1 MTIKPKP
8 LSPHLG
14 IYKPQISSV
23 LSIMHRISGV
33 ALFMGLIFLLW
44 WLVGLAY
51 GQDPSESI
59 VWPFLTSHYG
69 RIIMMLWSYSLF
81 FHACTGVRHLLW
93 DAGIGFSLRAVNF
106 SGWLAVAVSIF
117 LTIIAWYSALQLK
130 WGA

>member
-33 ALFMGLIFLLW
+33 VLFMGLIFLLW

-51 GQDPSESI
+51 GQDPSESM
-59 VWPFLTSHYG
+59 VWPFLTSNYG
-69 RIIMMLWSYSLF
+69 RIILMLWSYSLF

-93 DAGIGFSLRAVNF
+93 DAGIGFSLQAVNF

-117 LTIIAWYSALQLK
+117 LTIIAWYSALQLQ